1 MRFTVRWPEGD
12 EMQCYSPS
20 RVVREFLEAGR
31 SYPIADFMARSRR
44 FLAIASERVR
54 AKYGYACSAAL
65 DQLAALEARAAS
77 SDPRAAVAVTSVEL
91 ATAAPRSDSD
101 G

>member
-20 RVVREFLEAGR
+20 RVVREFLEPGR
-31 SYPIADFMARSRR
+31 SYAVADFMARSRR

-77 SDPRAAVAVTSVEL
+77 SDPQGAVAVTGVDF
-91 ATAAPRSDSD
+91 AAAAPGSDAD